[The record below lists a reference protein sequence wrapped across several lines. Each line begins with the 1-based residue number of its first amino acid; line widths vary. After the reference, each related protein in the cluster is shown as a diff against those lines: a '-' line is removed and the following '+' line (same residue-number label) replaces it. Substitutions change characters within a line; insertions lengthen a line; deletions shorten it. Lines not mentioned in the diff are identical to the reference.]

1 MTDPCATA
9 RNPERKRRPRLPEA
23 VVTAARAAG
32 VPPLR
37 HLLNLIRD
45 PKTDRAERDRLTAI
59 AVQYLRG
66 R

>member
-1 MTDPCATA
+1 
-9 RNPERKRRPRLPEA
+9 LPEA
-23 VVTAARAAG
+23 IVTAARAAG

-45 PKTDRAERDRLTAI
+45 RQVDPARRAELTAI

-66 R
+66 GRW